1 MSDTKQ
7 RLLDGALDA
16 LRDHGVTGTSA
27 RTIAAAAGVNQALV
41 FYHYGSVD
49 ELVGAA
55 CRQATEQRVAHYS
68 DRFAAV
74 TSLRELLQV
83 GRELH
88 ASELAQGNVSVLAQ
102 TLAAAQSNA
111 RLAEP
116 IRATFQLWT
125 TEIEAVLRRVLAGSP
140 IAEVADVPGLAQA
153 ISSAFVGLELF
164 EGIDPDGGRRAME
177 AIDQLAVL
185 VEVMDELGPLATRVL
200 RSRIKKAGKR

>member
-1 MSDTKQ
+1 MS
-7 RLLDGALDA
+7 
-16 LRDHGVTGTSA
+16 GTSA

-41 FYHYGSVD
+41 FYHFGSVD
-49 ELVGAA
+49 DLLGAA
-55 CRQATEQRVAHYS
+55 CRQATEQRVAHYA

-83 GRELH
+83 GRTLH
-88 ASELAQGNVSVLAQ
+88 AAELAQGNVSVLAQ
-102 TLAAAQSNA
+102 MLAAAQSNE

-116 IRATFQLWT
+116 IRATFALWT
-125 TEIEAVLRRVLAGSP
+125 GEIETVLRRVLTGSP

-153 ISSAFVGLELF
+153 ISAAFVGLELF
-164 EGIDPDGGRRAME
+164 EGVDAAGGRRSME

-200 RSRIKKAGKR
+200 RSKIKKRL

>member
-1 MSDTKQ
+1 VSDTKQ
-7 RLLDGALDA
+7 RLLDGTLDA
-16 LRDHGVTGTSA
+16 LRDHGVTGASA

-55 CRQATEQRVAHYS
+55 CRQATERRVAHYS

-74 TSLRELLQV
+74 TTLRELLQV
-83 GRELH
+83 GRDLH
-88 ASELAQGNVSVLAQ
+88 AAELAQGNVSVLAQ
-102 TLAAAQSNA
+102 TLAAAQSNE

-125 TEIEAVLRRVLAGSP
+125 AEIEAVLRRVLAGSP

-164 EGIDPDGGRRAME
+164 EGIDPDGGRRAMD

-185 VEVMDELGPLATRVL
+185 VEVMDEMGPLATRVL

>member
-1 MSDTKQ
+1 M
-7 RLLDGALDA
+7 RE
-16 LRDHGVTGTSA
+16 HGVSGTSA

-41 FYHYGSVD
+41 FYHFGSVD
-49 ELVGAA
+49 DLLGAA
-55 CRQATEQRVAHYS
+55 CRQATEQRVAHYA

-83 GRELH
+83 GRTLH
-88 ASELAQGNVSVLAQ
+88 AAELAQGNVSVLAQ
-102 TLAAAQSNA
+102 MLAAAQSNE

-116 IRATFQLWT
+116 IRATFALWT
-125 TEIEAVLRRVLAGSP
+125 GEIETVLRRVLTGSP

-153 ISSAFVGLELF
+153 ISAAFVGLELF
-164 EGIDPDGGRRAME
+164 EGVDAAGGRRSME

-200 RSRIKKAGKR
+200 RSKIKKRL

>member
-7 RLLDGALDA
+7 RLLDGALA
-16 LRDHGVTGTSA
+16 AVRDHGVTGTSA

-49 ELVGAA
+49 ELLGAA
-55 CRQATEQRVAHYS
+55 CRQATEARVALYA

-74 TSLRELLQV
+74 TTLRELLEV
-83 GRELH
+83 GRDLH
-88 ASELAQGNVSVLAQ
+88 TTELAQGNVSVLAQ
-102 TLAAAQSNA
+102 TLAAAQTNE

-125 TEIEAVLRRVLAGSP
+125 DEIEKVLRRVLAGSP

-164 EGIDPDGGRRAME
+164 EGIDPAGGHRAME

-200 RSRIKKAGKR
+200 RSRIKKAGKK